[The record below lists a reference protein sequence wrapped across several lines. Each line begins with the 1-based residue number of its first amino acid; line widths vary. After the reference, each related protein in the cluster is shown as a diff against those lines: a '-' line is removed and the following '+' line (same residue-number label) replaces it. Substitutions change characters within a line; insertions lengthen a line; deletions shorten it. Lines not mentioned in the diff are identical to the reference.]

1 MIPRGGGGDR
11 GGDVGRRLRGE
22 EERKGEEGAAVWAR
36 FARERGAAGARDRAV
51 RGRKGEGAVGW
62 AGELRHARVAGWAT
76 LARWAA
82 GKKKERGG
90 RNGPAGK
97 KRKEAGWAELGW
109 CGSER
114 EESGWAARRKE
125 TGLAGFGFW
134 AGFLF
139 FSISKSIQTK
149 FI

>member
-1 MIPRGGGGDR
+1 MGPVRQR
-11 GGDVGRRLRGE
+11 ETRL
-22 EERKGEEGAAVWAR
+22 A
-36 FARERGAAGARDRAV
+36 RGATLSEGI
-51 RGRKGEGAVGW
+51 RGRARL
-62 AGELRHARVAGWAT
+62 AGPASCAARAWAGWAT

-97 KRKEAGWAELGW
+97 KRKRPGGLSW

>member
-22 EERKGEEGAAVWAR
+22 EERKGEEGADVWAR
-36 FARERGAAGARDRAV
+36 FARERGAAGARGRAV

-62 AGELRHARVAGWAT
+62 AGELRRAWAGWAT

>member
-22 EERKGEEGAAVWAR
+22 EERKGEEGADVWAR
-36 FARERGAAGARDRAV
+36 FARERGAAGARGRAV

-62 AGELRHARVAGWAT
+62 AGELHRARVAGWAT
-76 LARWAA
+76 LAHWTA

-97 KRKEAGWAELGW
+97 KKKEAGWAELV
-109 CGSER
+109 R
-114 EESGWAARRKE
+114 E
-125 TGLAGFGFW
+125 
-134 AGFLF
+134 
-139 FSISKSIQTK
+139 
-149 FI
+149 

>member
-22 EERKGEEGAAVWAR
+22 EERKGEEGADVWAR
-36 FARERGAAGARDRAV
+36 FARERGGLARGAALSEGE
-51 RGRKGEGAVGW
+51 RGRARL
-62 AGELRHARVAGWAT
+62 AGPASCAARAWAGWAT

-97 KRKEAGWAELGW
+97 KKEAGWAELGW